1 MRFLMTSSSL
11 IARQGSCRLI
21 WEADM
26 PYSVESSS
34 DGCYEGT
41 YVLKNKLDIRD
52 DDVLAEVESVI
63 TTTMITM
70 LLSEPY
76 DGDFTGGCAGGF
88 FL

>member
-1 MRFLMTSSSL
+1 
-11 IARQGSCRLI
+11 
-21 WEADM
+21 M

-34 DGCYEGT
+34 DGCYDGT

-52 DDVLAEVESVI
+52 DDELAEVESVI

-76 DGDFTGGCAGGF
+76 DGDFTAEHYRDIHRTIMGNIYD
-88 FL
+88 